1 MCQFTVSCC
10 LLGLG
15 MTAPGEIWW
24 SLLHFLETPHFGKA
38 LELWET
44 SAQKHDRERKKP
56 WDRTAPMELG
66 ARKAGSTADCTP
78 GRAGAPDKMLSLQG
92 GSENSTLISPAL
104 ISVLPSFVS
113 SAGSGPEWGLSSGQ
127 WGIYDSGVSDFIRA
141 CPSSLTR
148 SLLCCW
154 VSWICGW
161 TSSSEVHHPRA
172 FLVTCVY
179 QLWRNHQSSSDKH
192 LSKKLLKANALLF
205 LVAIQA
211 I

>member
-15 MTAPGEIWW
+15 TTAPGDIRW

-66 ARKAGSTADCTP
+66 ARKAGS
-78 GRAGAPDKMLSLQG
+78 
-92 GSENSTLISPAL
+92 SENSTLISSAL
-104 ISVLPSFVS
+104 ISILPSFVS

-127 WGIYDSGVSDFIRA
+127 WGIYDSGVSDFLRA
-141 CPSSLTR
+141 WPSSLTC
-148 SLLCCW
+148 SLLC
-154 VSWICGW
+154 
-161 TSSSEVHHPRA
+161 SESHEFEVEPA
-172 FLVTCVY
+172 VLKCTTLELCVTCIY
-179 QLWRNHQSSSDKH
+179 QLWPNHQSSADKH
-192 LSKKLLKANALLF
+192 LSKKLLKENALLF
-205 LVAIQA
+205 LVVI
-211 I
+211 

>member
-15 MTAPGEIWW
+15 TTAPGEIWW

-66 ARKAGSTADCTP
+66 ARKAGS
-78 GRAGAPDKMLSLQG
+78 
-92 GSENSTLISPAL
+92 SENSTLISSAL
-104 ISVLPSFVS
+104 ISILPSFVS

>member
-66 ARKAGSTADCTP
+66 ARKAGS
-78 GRAGAPDKMLSLQG
+78 
-92 GSENSTLISPAL
+92 SENSTLISSAL
-104 ISVLPSFVS
+104 ISILPSFVS

-127 WGIYDSGVSDFIRA
+127 WGIYDLGVSDFIWV

-172 FLVTCVY
+172 LCHLHLPALTK
-179 QLWRNHQSSSDKH
+179 SSEFSWQT
-192 LSKKLLKANALLF
+192 L
-205 LVAIQA
+205 IQKTFERKCF
-211 I
+211 IVSCGHISYIDLQQNTTKPQN